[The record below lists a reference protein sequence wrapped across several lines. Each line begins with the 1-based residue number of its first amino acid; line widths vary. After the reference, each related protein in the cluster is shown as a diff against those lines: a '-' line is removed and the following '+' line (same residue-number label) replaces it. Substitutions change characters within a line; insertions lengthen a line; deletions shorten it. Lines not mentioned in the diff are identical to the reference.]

1 MDNVVELKTKSK
13 PVTKTKKRQK
23 PKINELPGYQMH
35 IENLN
40 RRNVSY
46 KETSVTIND
55 EGEVL
60 EHNYK
65 TVSKVKENDFIKLY
79 LSDVGYF
86 HDLQPNQQELLY
98 YFLKKMNY
106 DNQIVVNKAINEMIA
121 KETGKSL
128 STVKNALTSYVE
140 SGILIRENRGV
151 YIANPYLFGKG
162 HFENIQKI
170 RTELIYTNEGLKMR
184 SHIEKGNDEE

>member
-1 MDNVVELKTKSK
+1 MDNVVELKTKPETKS
-13 PVTKTKKRQK
+13 KTKKRQK
-23 PKINELPGYQMH
+23 PKINELPGYKMH
-35 IENLN
+35 MENLN
-40 RRNVSY
+40 RRNISY
-46 KETSVTIND
+46 KETSVTLSD
-55 EGEVL
+55 EGEIL
-60 EHNYK
+60 EQNYK
-65 TVSKVKENDFIKLY
+65 TISKVREDDFIKLY
-79 LSDVGYF
+79 LSDIGYF

-140 SGILIRENRGV
+140 SGILIREGRGV

-184 SHIEKGNDEE
+184 SLIEKGNDEG

>member
-1 MDNVVELKTKSK
+1 MELKTKPETKS
-13 PVTKTKKRQK
+13 KTKKRQK
-23 PKINELPGYQMH
+23 PKINELPGYKMH
-35 IENLN
+35 MENLN
-40 RRNVSY
+40 RRNISY
-46 KETSVTIND
+46 KETSVTLSD
-55 EGEVL
+55 EGEIL
-60 EHNYK
+60 EQNYK
-65 TVSKVKENDFIKLY
+65 TISKVREDDFIKLY
-79 LSDVGYF
+79 LSDIGYF

-140 SGILIRENRGV
+140 SGILIREGRGV

-184 SHIEKGNDEE
+184 SLIEKGNDEG